1 MADPKP
7 IGSLDELRDVLMEG
21 KSTYRILMVAGKPHK
36 LQAQRLLGIAISIGE
51 ARVIADH
58 KCGMATAGNSKPVE
72 AVALDP
78 HRAPATRGEV
88 QAGNRLPHAL
98 VGAQTG
104 VQGFSSE
111 ILSPLGPVTRAILP
125 RSSYVNRVC
134 DECNEMIGEDWNIV
148 GVQLGDRWM
157 WVRHVECN

>member
-1 MADPKP
+1 MVNPEPLVGIEAQRDAV
-7 IGSLDELRDVLMEG
+7 IDGRSL
-21 KSTYRILMVAGKPHK
+21 YRILYIGSKPHK
-36 LQAQRLLGIAISIGE
+36 LQFIKLGAEG
-51 ARVIADH
+51 VFLTDH